1 MGQARSDRRRHRD
14 RSDHRHGGPGRRG
27 RPRGQRAPDRPRR
40 GGGSGAC
47 PHDPTEGAPARR
59 AGVGTDGAGD
69 RGVRSAAARTGRGT
83 RSGDLPGRARRRAGH
98 GHVSTHSRPRLR
110 PDHREW
116 NARPGQRRPRR
127 DRRLPRRTVSESAS
141 PVGSPVPAILELR
154 DIRAGYGP
162 IEVVHGVSL
171 QVAAGSVMALLGPNG
186 GGKTTLLNVC
196 SGTLAPN
203 SGDVFFEGADV
214 TRMSADDRA
223 RNGIC
228 TVPEGRGIF
237 PNLTVRENLLM
248 ATQVGVPM
256 VRIEDVA
263 FSQFP
268 QLSGRRKQMAGTL
281 SGGEQQMLALAR
293 AFATDPKLLL
303 LDELSMGL
311 APIVVGQLYDKVRQ
325 LAEAGLS
332 ILLVEQFA
340 RTALPIAD
348 SAAVVLQGV
357 VAHRGSPAEMEEA

>member
-1 MGQARSDRRRHRD
+1 MSD
-14 RSDHRHGGPGRRG
+14 P
-27 RPRGQRAPDRPRR
+27 AP
-40 GGGSGAC
+40 
-47 PHDPTEGAPARR
+47 
-59 AGVGTDGAGD
+59 
-69 RGVRSAAARTGRGT
+69 
-83 RSGDLPGRARRRAGH
+83 
-98 GHVSTHSRPRLR
+98 
-110 PDHREW
+110 
-116 NARPGQRRPRR
+116 
-127 DRRLPRRTVSESAS
+127 
-141 PVGSPVPAILELR
+141 ILGLR

-171 QVAAGSVMALLGPNG
+171 DIPVGAVVALLGPNG

-196 SGTLAPN
+196 AGLLTPMAGEVRYGGEL
-203 SGDVFFEGADV
+203 V
-214 TRMSADDRA
+214 TTVSPDGRA
-223 RNGIC
+223 RRGIC

-256 VRIEDVA
+256 DHIEDVA
-263 FSQFP
+263 FAQFP
-268 QLSGRRKQMAGTL
+268 HLSPKRKQLAGTL

-293 AFATDPKLLL
+293 AFATEPKLLL

-311 APIVVGQLYDKVRQ
+311 APIVVGELYDKVRE
-325 LAEAGLS
+325 LASGGLS

-357 VAHRGSPAEMEEA
+357 IAHRGSPAEMEEALSSSYLGG

>member
-1 MGQARSDRRRHRD
+1 MSDD
-14 RSDHRHGGPGRRG
+14 
-27 RPRGQRAPDRPRR
+27 
-40 GGGSGAC
+40 
-47 PHDPTEGAPARR
+47 
-59 AGVGTDGAGD
+59 
-69 RGVRSAAARTGRGT
+69 
-83 RSGDLPGRARRRAGH
+83 
-98 GHVSTHSRPRLR
+98 
-110 PDHREW
+110 
-116 NARPGQRRPRR
+116 
-127 DRRLPRRTVSESAS
+127 AS
-141 PVGSPVPAILELR
+141 PGEFGVPPILELR

-162 IEVVHGVSL
+162 IEVVHGVSFE
-171 QVAAGSVMALLGPNG
+171 VAAGSVMALLGPNG
-186 GGKTTLLNVC
+186 GGKTTMLNVC
-196 SGTLAPN
+196 AGTLSPN
-203 SGDVFFEGADV
+203 SGDVCFGGALV
-214 TRMSADDRA
+214 TSKSADDRA
-223 RNGIC
+223 RKGIC

-237 PNLTVRENLLM
+237 PNLSVRENLLM

-256 VRIEDVA
+256 DRIEEVA
-263 FSQFP
+263 YSQFP

-311 APIVVGQLYDKVRQ
+311 APIVVGQLYEKVRE

-357 VAHRGSPAEMEEA
+357 IAHRGSPAEMEEALSTSYLGA

>member
-1 MGQARSDRRRHRD
+1 MTVA
-14 RSDHRHGGPGRRG
+14 
-27 RPRGQRAPDRPRR
+27 
-40 GGGSGAC
+40 
-47 PHDPTEGAPARR
+47 
-59 AGVGTDGAGD
+59 
-69 RGVRSAAARTGRGT
+69 SAAAA
-83 RSGDLPGRARRRAGH
+83 DPGIA
-98 GHVSTHSRPRLR
+98 P
-110 PDHREW
+110 
-116 NARPGQRRPRR
+116 
-127 DRRLPRRTVSESAS
+127 
-141 PVGSPVPAILELR
+141 IFELR
-154 DIRAGYGP
+154 AIRAGYGP

-171 QVAAGSVMALLGPNG
+171 EVPAGSVMALLGPNG

-196 SGTLAPN
+196 AGTLPAS
-203 SGDVFFEGADV
+203 SGEVRFEGAPV
-214 TRMSADDRA
+214 TRFSADHRA
-223 RNGIC
+223 RRGIC

-237 PNLTVRENLLM
+237 PNLSVRENLLM

-256 VRIEDVA
+256 DQVEEVTFA
-263 FSQFP
+263 QFP
-268 QLSGRRKQMAGTL
+268 QLSGRRRQMAGTL

-325 LAEAGLS
+325 LASIGLS

-357 VAHRGSPAEMEEA
+357 IAHRGSPAEMEEALSSSYLGG